1 VAEIHH
7 FAHGAFN
14 PVAAFIMAFIG
25 SLLGLVCTAQARTAS
40 TRGRQARWL
49 VLAAIAI
56 GGAAIWLMHFM
67 AMLGFSVPASP
78 VRYDPELTLA
88 SMAMAVLTVGIG
100 LFIAGRGRRSAW
112 RILLG
117 GLFTGL
123 GVVGMHYIGMAAMRV
138 YGHISYEPNLVAAS
152 IVIAVVAATVALWF
166 TVTIRGWGPI
176 VAAAVVMAVAVCGMH
191 YTAMAAMRVD
201 LFESG
206 RGSVEGISP
215 ISLLVPITLLA
226 SAALVG
232 MAFSGLKAMTEEEF
246 EGEPE
251 QPSYG
256 RHAETPF
263 RVTLRQDIVL
273 NPDQEFAER

>member
-1 VAEIHH
+1 MAEIHH

-14 PVAAFIMAFIG
+14 PAAAFVMAFIG

-49 VLAAIAI
+49 VLASVAI

-67 AMLGFSVPASP
+67 AMLGFAVPASP
-78 VRYDPELTLA
+78 VRYDPVLTLG
-88 SMAMAVLTVGIG
+88 SMGMAVLTVGIG
-100 LFIAGRGRRSAW
+100 LFIAGRGKRSAW
-112 RILLG
+112 RIMLG

-123 GVVGMHYIGMAAMRV
+123 GVVGMHYVGMAAMRV
-138 YGHISYEPNLVAAS
+138 YGRISYAPNLVAAS
-152 IVIAVVAATVALWF
+152 VVIAVVAATVALWF
-166 TVTIRGWGPI
+166 TVSIRGYGPI
-176 VAAAVVMAVAVCGMH
+176 LAAAFVMAIAVCGMH
-191 YTAMAAMRVD
+191 YTGMAAMRVD

-206 RGSVEGISP
+206 QGSVEGISP

-226 SAALVG
+226 SAALVA

-246 EGEPE
+246 EAEPE
-251 QPSYG
+251 PPTYG

-263 RVTLRQDIVL
+263 TLSTKPLSTKPLSTKI
-273 NPDQEFAER
+273 

>member
-1 VAEIHH
+1 VADIHH

-14 PVAAFIMAFIG
+14 PVAAFVLAFIG

-40 TRGRQARWL
+40 TRGRRSRWL

-67 AMLGFSVPASP
+67 AMLGFAVPASP
-78 VRYDPELTLA
+78 VRYDSTLTLA
-88 SMAMAVLTVGIG
+88 SMVMAVITVGIG
-100 LFIAGRGRRSAW
+100 LFIAGGGRRSVV
-112 RILLG
+112 RILAG

-123 GVVGMHYIGMAAMRV
+123 GVVGMHYTGMAAMRV
-138 YGHISYEPNLVAAS
+138 YGRISYDQNLVAAS
-152 IVIAVVAATVALWF
+152 VVIAVVAATVALWF
-166 TVTIRGWGPI
+166 TVSIRGWGPI
-176 VAAAVVMAVAVCGMH
+176 VAAAFVMAIAVCGMH
-191 YTAMAAMRVD
+191 YTGMAAMRVE
-201 LFESG
+201 LFETG
-206 RGSVEGISP
+206 RGNVEGISP

-246 EGEPE
+246 DSDPA
-251 QPSYG
+251 PPPVG

-263 RVTLRQDIVL
+263 TVATR
-273 NPDQEFAER
+273 N

>member
-1 VAEIHH
+1 MAEIHH

-14 PVAAFIMAFIG
+14 PVAAFILAFMG
-25 SLLGLVCTAQARTAS
+25 SLLGLVCTAQARNAS

-49 VLAAIAI
+49 VLAAVAI

-67 AMLGFSVPASP
+67 AMLGFAVPASP
-78 VRYDPELTLA
+78 LRYDPALTLG
-88 SMAMAVLTVGIG
+88 SMAMAVLAVGIG
-100 LFIAGRGRRSAW
+100 LFIASRGRRSSW
-112 RILLG
+112 RIVLG

-138 YGHISYEPNLVAAS
+138 YGRITYEANLVVAS

-176 VAAAVVMAVAVCGMH
+176 VAAAFVMAIAVCGMH
-191 YTAMAAMRVD
+191 YTAMAAMRVE

-206 RGSVEGISP
+206 QGTVEGISP

-226 SAALVG
+226 SAALVA

-251 QPSYG
+251 PPSYG

-263 RVTLRQDIVL
+263 TLSTK
-273 NPDQEFAER
+273 F